1 MSTTALADHFRGI
14 ATRYGR
20 VRDLDVR
27 AVRRIVR
34 VVARLAADRAPLR
47 LLDVGTGTGRY
58 LEAITTALSERGIA
72 LAHAIGADASAAM
85 LSAGDGGG
93 GGGGSDV
100 WLDGRVPA
108 GVAALAEAL
117 PITDGVCDVVMTFNA
132 IHHLDPDAFL
142 AEAARV
148 LRSDGLLVIYTRT
161 PAQNRATIWGQHFPG
176 FAERERRLFAHAELR
191 GALESS
197 QAFNR
202 VQVRAAAWWQFTSL
216 PALMRQARA
225 RHYSTFR
232 FYEPEEFDY
241 ALATFAERVR
251 RRYTYPWAIPVRNNH
266 TIAFARRRA

>member
-58 LEAITTALSERGIA
+58 LEAIASALSDRGIA
-72 LAHAIGADASAAM
+72 LARAIGADASAAM
-85 LSAGDGGG
+85 LSGGD
-93 GGGGSDV
+93 GGGSDV
-100 WLDGRVPA
+100 WLEGGARA

-117 PITDGVCDVVMTFNA
+117 PIVDGACDVVMTFNA

-142 AEAARV
+142 SEAARA
-148 LRSDGLLVIYTRT
+148 LRPDGLLVIYTRT

-251 RRYTYPWAIPVRNNH
+251 RRYPYPWAIPVRNNH